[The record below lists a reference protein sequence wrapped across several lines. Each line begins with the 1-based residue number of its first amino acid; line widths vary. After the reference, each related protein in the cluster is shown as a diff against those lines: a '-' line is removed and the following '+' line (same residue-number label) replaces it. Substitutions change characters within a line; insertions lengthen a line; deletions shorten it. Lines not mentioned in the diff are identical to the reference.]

1 MRYSRRTRRF
11 QRWPFQ
17 GDFVNQPRLRQVLYD
32 VVFGTESKL
41 GKRFDL
47 LLICA
52 ILLSVL
58 AVMLDS
64 VESVSSQYGTQLLVM
79 EWFFTILFTIEYAVR
94 IYISPNSWA
103 YIRSFYGIVDL
114 LSIIPTYLTFFF
126 PGARSLLV
134 IRLLRVLR
142 IFRVL
147 KLARYMGESNILL
160 RSLVTSRRKI
170 FVFFTSVLVLT
181 TIIGSLIFL
190 VEGPQNGFTSIPMS
204 IYWTVVTITTV
215 GYGDIVPIT
224 PVGKAL
230 AMFTML
236 VGYSIIAIPTGIVTA
251 ELATEMQRD
260 RNLRICPNCGHMG
273 HERDAQYCRFCGA
286 PFPEHQ

>member
-1 MRYSRRTRRF
+1 MNR
-11 QRWPFQ
+11 
-17 GDFVNQPRLRQVLYD
+17 PRLRQVLYD
-32 VVFGTESKL
+32 VVFGTESTM
-41 GKRFDL
+41 GKRFDI

-64 VESVSSQYGTQLLVM
+64 VESVSNAYGTELLIV
-79 EWFFTILFTIEYAVR
+79 EWFFTVLFTIEYGVR

-147 KLARYMGESNILL
+147 KLARYIGESNILL
-160 RSLVTSRRKI
+160 RSLMTSRRKV
-170 FVFFTSVLVLT
+170 FVFFTSILVLT
-181 TIIGSLIFL
+181 TIIGSLMFL
-190 VEGPQNGFTSIPMS
+190 IEGRKNGFTSIPMS
-204 IYWTVVTITTV
+204 IYWTIVTITTV
-215 GYGDIVPIT
+215 GYGDIVPAT
-224 PVGKAL
+224 PWGKVL
-230 AMFTML
+230 STITML
-236 VGYSIIAIPTGIVTA
+236 VGYSIIAVPTGIITA
-251 ELATEMQRD
+251 ELATELQRD
-260 RNLRICPNCGHMG
+260 RNLKICPNCGHMG
-273 HERDAQYCRFCGA
+273 HERDANYCRFCGA
-286 PFPEHQ
+286 PFPDQD